1 MRPSTLLLA
10 GFVMLASGHALAA
23 SRVLD
28 GGPVSLNKA
37 QTWCIA
43 PNGPLPNWDGPGH
56 PECKMVWR
64 VLAEDKGRILYS
76 ARYAWPSR
84 VSSTEPL
91 RVLTEV
97 LFEGVRGSRIV
108 RRLYA
113 VQDDE
118 ALVRLE
124 PLRLVSV
131 GGAQVIES
139 RVCMPATGEC
149 GRELAT
155 WTGAGVEAVANK
167 TVAEIRSQLPK
178 GYDLK
183 MNPELDLASMSGS
196 GKAWAERDKD
206 CCPSAAFEF
215 TLRLD
220 ANELHVKDVKLTRRG
235 A

>member
-1 MRPSTLLLA
+1 MRTSIVLFA
-10 GFVMLASGHALAA
+10 GIAMLASGRAFAA
-23 SRVLD
+23 GHVLD
-28 GGPVSLNKA
+28 GGPVALTRA

-43 PNGPLPNWDGPGH
+43 QNGPLPNWNGPGH

-64 VLAEDKGRILYS
+64 VLAEKNDRILYS
-76 ARYAWPSR
+76 ARYAWPSPAR
-84 VSSTEPL
+84 SAEPL

-97 LFEGVRGSRIV
+97 LYEGVRGSRIV
-108 RRLYA
+108 RKLYA

-124 PLRLVSV
+124 PLRLMML
-131 GGAQVIES
+131 GGTRVIES
-139 RVCMPATGEC
+139 RVCMAATGEC
-149 GRELAT
+149 GRELVT
-155 WTGAGVEAVANK
+155 WTDAGVEAVANK
-167 TVAEIRSQLPK
+167 TIAEIRSQLPK

-196 GKAWAERDKD
+196 GKAWAEHDAD

-215 TLRLD
+215 TLLLD

>member
-1 MRPSTLLLA
+1 MRHRTVLSILLLLL
-10 GFVMLASGHALAA
+10 GFAEASASGL
-23 SRVLD
+23 VLD
-28 GGPVSLNKA
+28 GGPVALNKA

-43 PNGPLPNWDGPGH
+43 QVGPLPNWDGPGH

-64 VLAEDKGRILYS
+64 VLAERNDRILYS
-76 ARYAWPSR
+76 ARYAWPSKTR
-84 VSSTEPL
+84 SAEPL

-97 LFEGVRGSRIV
+97 LYEGVRGSRIV

-118 ALVRLE
+118 SHVRLE
-124 PLRLVSV
+124 PLRLLTVS
-131 GGAQVIES
+131 GTTVIES
-139 RVCMPATGEC
+139 RVCMTGTGEC

-155 WTGAGVEAVANK
+155 WTDGRVEMIDNH

-178 GYDLK
+178 GYELK
-183 MNPELDLASMSGS
+183 MNPELDLSSMSGS
-196 GKAWAERDKD
+196 GKAWAERDAD

-220 ANELHVKDVKLTRRG
+220 ANALHVQNVKLTRRV